1 MNEFSRIARLA
12 TACLFVGCF
21 VVESNLAARE
31 ENRSAASQPGSPPP
45 PDPKRFASAIRA
57 FNEWDQKNT
66 PARGAVLFTG
76 SSSIVGWST
85 ATAFPELTVLNRGF
99 GGSHLTDVTHY
110 APDVVIRYSPRVIVL
125 YAGDNDIASGRGAAA
140 VADDFRALLRVMRA
154 ALPETPLVYL
164 SIKPSPSR
172 WALWPIAREANER
185 IAEICRQDAK
195 TRYVDVATPL
205 LGADGTPRSELFLP
219 DRLHLSEAGYAT
231 WNEQLRPVLAELTK

>member
-1 MNEFSRIARLA
+1 MSAILRIAIICVLLIGGTIESRL
-12 TACLFVGCF
+12 V
-21 VVESNLAARE
+21 ARE
-31 ENRSAASQPGSPPP
+31 EARSAASQPGSTPP

-57 FNEWDQKNT
+57 FQEWDKKNT
-66 PARGAVLFTG
+66 PSQGAVLFTG

-110 APDVVIRYSPRVIVL
+110 APDVVFRYAPSVIVL
-125 YAGDNDIASGRGAAA
+125 YAGDNDIASGRSASA
-140 VADDFRALLRVMRA
+140 VADDFRALLRVLRA
-154 ALPETPLVYL
+154 ELPETPLVYL

-172 WALWPIAREANER
+172 WALWPTAREANER

-205 LGADGTPRSELFLP
+205 LGADGTPRDELFLA
-219 DRLHLSEAGYAT
+219 DRLHLSEAGYAA
-231 WNEQLRPVLAELTK
+231 WNQQLRPVLAEWKK